1 MWKVTL
7 DGDKLV
13 FTPFFDD
20 EPKKVSV
27 STLYGEMVMD
37 KVRDK
42 FWSYN
47 EIGKKDDEIRDLKVE
62 YQKLR
67 ERYAQCEM
75 DLQDR
80 DEELQ
85 DLKLENDRLQKREE
99 LYQDFLN
106 FLECKDRP
114 CTRCNQYCPD
124 TSMVCKMALP
134 SNRHELI
141 NKLKKRLEDIG

>member
-13 FTPFFDD
+13 FTPFFDE

-47 EIGKKDDEIRDLKVE
+47 EIGKKDDEIRDLK
-62 YQKLR
+62 
-67 ERYAQCEM
+67 
-75 DLQDR
+75 
-80 DEELQ
+80 
-85 DLKLENDRLQKREE
+85 LENDRLQQRDT
-99 LYQDFLN
+99 LMYN
-106 FLECKDRP
+106 FIKSVAVSRYEWVSVQADEILR
-114 CTRCNQYCPD
+114 
-124 TSMVCKMALP
+124 
-134 SNRHELI
+134 
-141 NKLKKRLEDIG
+141 RLEDLG